1 MCTGILKA
9 VGAQLYSS
17 ITMFLSFYVVG
28 SWLSLYLLYRT
39 DLAVQG
45 FFIGILF
52 AEVFLVFMQCIY
64 IKKINWKKMAQSA
77 QDHTLSEDSQS
88 LIKVE
93 ANKTL
98 KPYSTQYNG
107 RDHTDQALTF
117 LIRFLLCFIVFLYAY
132 INHDW

>member
-28 SWLSLYLLYRT
+28 SWLSLYLLYKT

-52 AEVFLVFMQCIY
+52 AEMFLVFMQSIY

-77 QDHTLSEDSQS
+77 QDYTLNEDSRS

-93 ANKTL
+93 INKTL
-98 KPYSTQYNG
+98 KPYQN
-107 RDHTDQALTF
+107 DHTDQVLTF
-117 LIRFLLCFIVFLYAY
+117 IIRFLLCFIVFLYTY
-132 INHDW
+132 INHD